1 LENGADGVKIEGGTE
16 VADRISRMTKQGIAV
31 CAHIG
36 YTPQKMGAKAVVQGK
51 DLKQAQTLIES
62 AIALEKAGAFMIV
75 LELITEELSGEISRL
90 LKIPTIGIG
99 AGPLCDGQVQ
109 VIHDISGLSPGVF
122 KHTKAYGNVKQ
133 EYATAISQYAQEVR
147 EGVFPTDKNAF
158 FLGPEVL
165 KEIKDWIEK
174 KNLKGS

>member
-1 LENGADGVKIEGGTE
+1 
-16 VADRISRMTKQGIAV
+16 
-31 CAHIG
+31 
-36 YTPQKMGAKAVVQGK
+36 MGPKATVQGK
-51 DLKQAQTLIES
+51 DLKQAQKLIES
-62 AIALEKAGAFMIV
+62 ALALEKAGAFIIV

-109 VIHDISGLSPGVF
+109 VIHDISGLSPRVF
-122 KHTKAYGNVKQ
+122 KHVKAYGNVRQ
-133 EYATAISQYAQEVR
+133 EYAKAISQYAREVR

-158 FLGPEVL
+158 SLRPEVL

-174 KNLKGS
+174 NPQKSKPSLL